1 MTSLIDECIYFT
13 DYKVS
18 TITCNADLGVSLNL
32 DILYE
37 YFTINDKFLLYLIYQ
52 LF

>member
-1 MTSLIDECIYFT
+1 MDELDNIYFT

-18 TITCNADLGVSLNL
+18 TITCNADLGINLNL

-37 YFTINDKFLLYLIYQ
+37 NFQINDKFIN
-52 LF
+52 

>member
-1 MTSLIDECIYFT
+1 MLENNIYFT

-18 TITCNADLGVSLNL
+18 TITCNADLGLYLNL

-37 YFTINDKFLLYLIYQ
+37 NFEMLPLVRYWINLLL
-52 LF
+52 